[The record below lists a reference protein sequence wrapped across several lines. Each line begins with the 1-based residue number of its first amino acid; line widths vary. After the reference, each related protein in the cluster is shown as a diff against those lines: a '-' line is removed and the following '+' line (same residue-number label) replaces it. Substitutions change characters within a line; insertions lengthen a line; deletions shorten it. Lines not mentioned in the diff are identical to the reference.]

1 MKAGS
6 VRSVTASFAGPVLAF
21 GIMLGRR
28 LVPDPDGT
36 LVVSLLFAAVTAG
49 AVLGGRWSALAPA
62 SLGALGLVLA
72 ATDAATIGTGVSV
85 GIMFGIAIVAGELR
99 NRVERAERGVDSA
112 NARLKRLAL
121 RDALTGLL
129 DRRGFEVALSAELA
143 RATRRNGR
151 CSLVVL
157 ELTGLR
163 LANERLG
170 RSIGDT
176 LLQVFADAVER
187 RIRQSDIAAR
197 VGDDEFGVILP
208 DTDGAGA
215 ELVARQIIASFL
227 VDIGGIVPA
236 DLALGSSFGI
246 AQFPADARKS
256 DDLLTIA
263 GRQAGEHSAEGPPG

>member
-6 VRSVTASFAGPVLAF
+6 VRSITASFAGPVLAF

-36 LVVSLLFAAVTAG
+36 LVVSMLFAAVTAG
-49 AVLGGRWSALAPA
+49 AVIGGRWSALATA

-72 ATDAATIGTGVSV
+72 ATDAATIGTVVSV

-99 NRVERAERGVDSA
+99 DRVERAERGVDSA

-263 GRQAGEHSAEGPPG
+263 GRHAGEHPAEGPPG